1 MVRWRYV
8 SLLSF
13 LRSIQDF
20 DTRTFLS
27 VAARQPSTSLLAR
40 AALIVSATADGW
52 LYALLVPVLILARP
66 ESAREVLQLAL
77 TAFVFE
83 RCCYFVLKNTFRRNR
98 PQQALAGFMA
108 AIKPSDRFS
117 LPSGH
122 TSAAFLF
129 VTLLCVFVS
138 PLLSPLFLWA
148 GAVGASRVILGV
160 HFPSDI
166 VMGAAL
172 GTSVGLSVV

>member
-1 MVRWRYV
+1 M
-8 SLLSF
+8 LSI
-13 LRSIQDF
+13 LKSIQQF
-20 DTRTFLS
+20 DTRTFLA
-27 VAARQPSTSLLAR
+27 VNRQPSASLFAR
-40 AALIVSATADGW
+40 IALVVSATADGW
-52 LYALLVPVLILARP
+52 FYALLVPVLLLARP
-66 ESAREVLQLAL
+66 DTAREMLQLSLA
-77 TAFVFE
+77 AFVFE
-83 RCCYFVLKNTFRRNR
+83 RSCYFVLKNTFRRNR
-98 PQQALAGFMA
+98 PQQALAGFTA

-138 PLLSPLFLWA
+138 PLLSPLYLWA
-148 GAVGASRVILGV
+148 AAVGASRVILGV

-172 GTSVGLSVV
+172 GTSVGFSLV

>member
-1 MVRWRYV
+1 
-8 SLLSF
+8 LLSF

-66 ESAREVLQLAL
+66 ESAREVLQLSL

-108 AIKPSDRFS
+108 AIKPSDRS
-117 LPSGH
+117 RLPSGR
-122 TSAAFLF
+122 TSAAFPF

>member
-1 MVRWRYV
+1 M
-8 SLLSF
+8 LNI
-13 LRSIQDF
+13 LRSIQLF
-20 DTRTFLS
+20 DTRTFLA
-27 VAARQPSTSLLAR
+27 VTRQPSSSLLAR
-40 AALIVSATADGW
+40 IALLVSATADGW
-52 LYALLVPVLILARP
+52 LYAILIPILLLAKP
-66 ESAREVLQLAL
+66 QSARELLQLAA

-129 VTLLCVFVS
+129 VTLLCMFVS
-138 PLLSPLFLWA
+138 PLLSPLYLWA

-172 GTSVGLSVV
+172 GTSIGFSVI